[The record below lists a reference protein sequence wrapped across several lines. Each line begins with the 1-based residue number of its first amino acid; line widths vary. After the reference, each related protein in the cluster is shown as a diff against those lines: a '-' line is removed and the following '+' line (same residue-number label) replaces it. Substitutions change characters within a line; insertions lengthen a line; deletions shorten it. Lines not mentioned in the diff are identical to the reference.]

1 MIRKTLCFVSC
12 PKNSQILPSRCRRAE
27 EAFASETVMS
37 ERGSREFFKALMG
50 FRSISPTDRHYVR
63 KLCLKCHIA
72 INTWNSRFCALSF
85 ITAGDVGLDLTFYYT
100 KRLF

>member
-1 MIRKTLCFVSC
+1 
-12 PKNSQILPSRCRRAE
+12 
-27 EAFASETVMS
+27 MS